1 MTLPSQLLRKKDIF
15 PRKDF
20 GQNFLSCE
28 QTAKMI
34 VKRAGIDK
42 DDTVLEI
49 GSGLGALTI
58 EASRRAKKVYG
69 IEKDSRLV
77 DLLKEEIAESGQNN
91 IEIVN
96 KDIIKLN
103 IDEFVPEQRK
113 KLVIIGN
120 LPYNISSQI
129 LFKLVGE
136 REFIKRAYLM
146 FQLELAN
153 RITASPGTKDY
164 SRLSAVMQYCA
175 EVKPV
180 ADIKPHLFFPKPQ
193 VQSRVV
199 EVIFFDS
206 PACSREKEKFLF
218 TVIKAAFSKRR
229 KTLKNSLAGND
240 LSISREEAE
249 AILTAAEIDPVRRGE
264 TVTVEEFKSLARQAW
279 NIIREEKW

>member
-1 MTLPSQLLRKKDIF
+1 MTLPSQLLRTEDIF

-28 QTAKMI
+28 QTAQMI
-34 VKRAGIDK
+34 IRRAGIDE

-69 IEKDSRLV
+69 IEKDKRLI
-77 DLLKEEIAESGQNN
+77 DLLKGEIADSGQSN

-96 KDIIKLN
+96 KDILKLN
-103 IDEFVPEQRK
+103 IEEFIPEQRK

-129 LFKLVGE
+129 LFKLVE
-136 REFIKRAYLM
+136 KRELIKRAYLM

-153 RITASPGTKDY
+153 RITALPGTKDY
-164 SRLSAVMQYCA
+164 SRLSAVMQYCSD
-175 EVKPV
+175 VKPV

-193 VQSRVV
+193 VQSRVI
-199 EVIFFDS
+199 EVSFFDS
-206 PACSREKEKFLF
+206 PARSREKEKFLF

-229 KTLKNSLAGND
+229 KTLKNSIAGND
-240 LSISREEAE
+240 LSINREEAE
-249 AILTAAEIDPVRRGE
+249 TILTAAEIDPVRRGE
-264 TVTVEEFKSLARQAW
+264 TVTVEEFKSLAKHAW
-279 NIIREEKW
+279 NITREEKW